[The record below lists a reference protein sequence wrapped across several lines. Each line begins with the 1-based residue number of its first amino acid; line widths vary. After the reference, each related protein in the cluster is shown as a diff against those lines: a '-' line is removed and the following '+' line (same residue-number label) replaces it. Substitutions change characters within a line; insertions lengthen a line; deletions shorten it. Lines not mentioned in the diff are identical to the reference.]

1 MKEIITFNSI
11 ESDKIVLPI
20 QYNHMVQG
28 MIYKLL
34 DDELA
39 NFLHGEGFQNKKR
52 RFKMFTFSRIK
63 GNYTLNKSKG
73 SIIFDS

>member
-34 DDELA
+34 DDELESFYMVKVSKIKKEDLRCLR
-39 NFLHGEGFQNKKR
+39 FLE
-52 RFKMFTFSRIK
+52 
-63 GNYTLNKSKG
+63 
-73 SIIFDS
+73 